1 MGVEFIGAKALS
13 KRLHAIEN
21 GRVILQKLQLDTTA
35 EAKRLVPRKT
45 GNLGRSIAPGM
56 LTTRDA
62 LVVAR
67 ARYARYVEL
76 GTRPHVIRPRNAS
89 VLRFPAKGTPVTLSG
104 RARTAAVRGGGAYAF
119 AKEVHHPGT
128 KAKPF
133 LVPGARKAVERG
145 GLKDVVIGLWN
156 QAA

>member
-1 MGVEFIGAKALS
+1 MAVEFIGGKQLS
-13 KRLHAIEN
+13 RRLHAISD
-21 GRVILQKLQLDTTA
+21 GHGILKKLQLDTTA

-45 GNLGRSIAPGM
+45 GNLGRTIQPGM
-56 LTTRDA
+56 LTNRDA

-89 VLRFPAKGTPVTLSG
+89 VLRFPANGTAVTLSG
-104 RARTAAVRGGGAYAF
+104 RARTGAVRAGGAYAF

-128 KAKPF
+128 KPQPF